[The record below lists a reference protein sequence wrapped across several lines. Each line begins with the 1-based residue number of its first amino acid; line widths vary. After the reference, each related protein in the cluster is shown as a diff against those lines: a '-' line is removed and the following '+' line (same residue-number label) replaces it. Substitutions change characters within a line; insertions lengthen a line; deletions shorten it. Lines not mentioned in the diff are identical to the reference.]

1 MSRAAQAR
9 TKVGSTLIGL
19 TFEGSSHES
28 LGRGCLPSEWAPHI
42 LKPAY
47 DERPVYA
54 KEKSEVTVAMAM
66 TEKQRWLRPSRHM
79 GGTSALC
86 ANASHHDRRD
96 IPADCARVFLITGES
111 CGTGAAVVDCEAS
124 GHRPALSLHRRLRC
138 ALCAATPYPA
148 RGRYGCTGGAGG
160 EEKMVARS
168 MTHAV
173 LFCAVLLVVIVG
185 GVRPA
190 R

>member
-54 KEKSEVTVAMAM
+54 KEKSGVTVAMAM
-66 TEKQRWLRPSRHM
+66 TEKQGGSDLRATITTAAPVPQLSPVIRNTRAQSAGISR
-79 GGTSALC
+79 
-86 ANASHHDRRD
+86 
-96 IPADCARVFLITGES
+96 
-111 CGTGAAVVDCEAS
+111 
-124 GHRPALSLHRRLRC
+124 
-138 ALCAATPYPA
+138 
-148 RGRYGCTGGAGG
+148 
-160 EEKMVARS
+160 RS
-168 MTHAV
+168 W
-173 LFCAVLLVVIVG
+173 
-185 GVRPA
+185 
-190 R
+190 

>member
-54 KEKSEVTVAMAM
+54 KEKSGVTVAMAM
-66 TEKQRWLRPSRHM
+66 TEKQGGSGLRATITTAASVPQLSPVIRNTRAQSAGISR
-79 GGTSALC
+79 
-86 ANASHHDRRD
+86 
-96 IPADCARVFLITGES
+96 
-111 CGTGAAVVDCEAS
+111 
-124 GHRPALSLHRRLRC
+124 
-138 ALCAATPYPA
+138 
-148 RGRYGCTGGAGG
+148 
-160 EEKMVARS
+160 RS
-168 MTHAV
+168 W
-173 LFCAVLLVVIVG
+173 
-185 GVRPA
+185 
-190 R
+190 

>member
-54 KEKSEVTVAMAM
+54 KEKSGVTVAMAM
-66 TEKQRWLRPSRHM
+66 TEKQTAAPVPQLSPVIRNTRAQSAGISR
-79 GGTSALC
+79 
-86 ANASHHDRRD
+86 
-96 IPADCARVFLITGES
+96 
-111 CGTGAAVVDCEAS
+111 
-124 GHRPALSLHRRLRC
+124 
-138 ALCAATPYPA
+138 
-148 RGRYGCTGGAGG
+148 
-160 EEKMVARS
+160 RS
-168 MTHAV
+168 W
-173 LFCAVLLVVIVG
+173 
-185 GVRPA
+185 
-190 R
+190 